1 MNAAVMLGNSIKK
14 KPCRYIHSFVL
25 FVVYVKTL
33 QIMANLSMFV
43 LTISIVVNLKNEIE
57 SKSMLK
63 RLQQGDKSAFDLIFR
78 DYWDPLLLYLSKLIK
93 DRTDAEDLLQNIFV
107 NLWNKAQ
114 SSEIQHLHTWLYG
127 AARKSALFY
136 HRTQGNQKKLI
147 ASILDYIEE
156 EGFSLSDQQQGKELQ
171 RIIDREI
178 EQLPVKMKEVFIL
191 SRHEQLSYKEIAER
205 LKISDQ
211 TVKKQVSNALNILRT
226 NLKKQGL
233 YSILLLLLI
242 DLK

>member
-1 MNAAVMLGNSIKK
+1 M
-14 KPCRYIHSFVL
+14 
-25 FVVYVKTL
+25 
-33 QIMANLSMFV
+33 
-43 LTISIVVNLKNEIE
+43 NLKNEIE
-57 SKSMLK
+57 SKHILERLK
-63 RLQQGDKSAFDLIFR
+63 QGDRIAFDFVFKL
-78 DYWDPLLLYLSKLIK
+78 YWDPLLIYLSKLVK

-147 ASILDYIEE
+147 ASILDYIQV
-156 EGFSLSDQQQGKELQ
+156 EGFSLSEQQQGKELQ
-171 RIIDREI
+171 QIIDREI
-178 EQLPVKMKEVFIL
+178 EQLPAKMKEVFIL
-191 SRHEQLSYKEIAER
+191 SRQEQLSYKEIAER
-205 LKISDQ
+205 LEISDQ
-211 TVKKQVSNALNILRT
+211 TVKKQISNALSILRN

-233 YSILLLLLI
+233 YSLLLLLLI

>member
-1 MNAAVMLGNSIKK
+1 M
-14 KPCRYIHSFVL
+14 
-25 FVVYVKTL
+25 
-33 QIMANLSMFV
+33 
-43 LTISIVVNLKNEIE
+43 NLKNEIE
-57 SKSMLK
+57 SKHILERLK
-63 RLQQGDKSAFDLIFR
+63 QGDRLAFDLVFKS
-78 DYWDPLLLYLSKLIK
+78 YWDPLLIYLSKLVK

-147 ASILDYIEE
+147 ASILDYIQV
-156 EGFSLSDQQQGKELQ
+156 EGFSLSEQQQGKELQ
-171 RIIDREI
+171 QIIDREI
-178 EQLPVKMKEVFIL
+178 EQLPAKMKEVFIL
-191 SRHEQLSYKEIAER
+191 SRQEQLSYKEIAER
-205 LKISDQ
+205 LEISDQ
-211 TVKKQVSNALNILRT
+211 TVKKQISNALSILRN

-233 YSILLLLLI
+233 YSLLLLLLI

>member
-1 MNAAVMLGNSIKK
+1 
-14 KPCRYIHSFVL
+14 
-25 FVVYVKTL
+25 
-33 QIMANLSMFV
+33 
-43 LTISIVVNLKNEIE
+43 VNLKNEIE
-57 SKSMLK
+57 SKHILERLK
-63 RLQQGDKSAFDLIFR
+63 QGDRIAFDFVFKL
-78 DYWDPLLLYLSKLIK
+78 YWDPLLIYLSKLVK

-147 ASILDYIEE
+147 ASILDYIQV
-156 EGFSLSDQQQGKELQ
+156 EGFSLSEQQQGKELQ
-171 RIIDREI
+171 QIIDREI
-178 EQLPVKMKEVFIL
+178 EQLPAKMKEVFIL
-191 SRHEQLSYKEIAER
+191 SRQEQLSYKEIAER
-205 LKISDQ
+205 LEISDQ
-211 TVKKQVSNALNILRT
+211 TVKKQISNALSILRN

-233 YSILLLLLI
+233 YSLLLLLLI

>member
-1 MNAAVMLGNSIKK
+1 MSA
-14 KPCRYIHSFVL
+14 P
-25 FVVYVKTL
+25 
-33 QIMANLSMFV
+33 
-43 LTISIVVNLKNEIE
+43 ISTAVNLKNEIE
-57 SKSMLK
+57 SKHILERLK
-63 RLQQGDKSAFDLIFR
+63 QGDRIAFDFVFKL
-78 DYWDPLLLYLSKLIK
+78 YWDPLLIYLSKLVK

-147 ASILDYIEE
+147 ASILDYIQV
-156 EGFSLSDQQQGKELQ
+156 EGFSLSEQQQGKELQ
-171 RIIDREI
+171 QIIDREI
-178 EQLPVKMKEVFIL
+178 EQLPAKMKEVFIL
-191 SRHEQLSYKEIAER
+191 SRQEQLSYKEIAER
-205 LKISDQ
+205 LEISDQ
-211 TVKKQVSNALNILRT
+211 TVKKQISNALSILRN

-233 YSILLLLLI
+233 YSLLLLLLI

>member
-1 MNAAVMLGNSIKK
+1 
-14 KPCRYIHSFVL
+14 
-25 FVVYVKTL
+25 
-33 QIMANLSMFV
+33 LSAP
-43 LTISIVVNLKNEIE
+43 ISTAVNLKNEIE
-57 SKSMLK
+57 SKHILERLK
-63 RLQQGDKSAFDLIFR
+63 QGDRLAFDLVFKS
-78 DYWDPLLLYLSKLIK
+78 YWDPLLIYLSKLVK

-147 ASILDYIEE
+147 ASILDYIQV
-156 EGFSLSDQQQGKELQ
+156 EGFSLSEQQQGKELQ
-171 RIIDREI
+171 QIIDREI
-178 EQLPVKMKEVFIL
+178 EQLPAKMKEVFIL
-191 SRHEQLSYKEIAER
+191 SRQEQLSYKEIAER
-205 LKISDQ
+205 LEISDQ
-211 TVKKQVSNALNILRT
+211 TVKKQISNALSILRN

-233 YSILLLLLI
+233 YSLLLLLLI

>member
-1 MNAAVMLGNSIKK
+1 MSA
-14 KPCRYIHSFVL
+14 P
-25 FVVYVKTL
+25 
-33 QIMANLSMFV
+33 
-43 LTISIVVNLKNEIE
+43 ISTAVNLKNEIE
-57 SKSMLK
+57 SKHILERLK
-63 RLQQGDKSAFDLIFR
+63 QGDRLAFDLVFKS
-78 DYWDPLLLYLSKLIK
+78 YWDPLLIYLSKLVK

-147 ASILDYIEE
+147 ASILDYIQV
-156 EGFSLSDQQQGKELQ
+156 EGFSLSEQQQGKELQ
-171 RIIDREI
+171 QIIDREI
-178 EQLPVKMKEVFIL
+178 EQLPAKMKEVFIL
-191 SRHEQLSYKEIAER
+191 SRQEQLSYKEIAER
-205 LKISDQ
+205 LEISDQ
-211 TVKKQVSNALNILRT
+211 TVKKQISNALTILRN

-233 YSILLLLLI
+233 YSLLLLLLI

>member
-1 MNAAVMLGNSIKK
+1 
-14 KPCRYIHSFVL
+14 
-25 FVVYVKTL
+25 
-33 QIMANLSMFV
+33 
-43 LTISIVVNLKNEIE
+43 VNLKNEIE
-57 SKSMLK
+57 SKHILERLK
-63 RLQQGDKSAFDLIFR
+63 QGDRLAFDLVFKS
-78 DYWDPLLLYLSKLIK
+78 YWDPLLIYLSKLVK

-147 ASILDYIEE
+147 ASILDYIQV
-156 EGFSLSDQQQGKELQ
+156 EGFSLSEQQQGKELQ
-171 RIIDREI
+171 QIIDREI
-178 EQLPVKMKEVFIL
+178 EQLPAKMKEVFIL
-191 SRHEQLSYKEIAER
+191 SRQEQLSYKEIAER
-205 LKISDQ
+205 LEISDQ
-211 TVKKQVSNALNILRT
+211 TVKKQISNALTILRN

-233 YSILLLLLI
+233 YSLLLLLLI

>member
-1 MNAAVMLGNSIKK
+1 MSA
-14 KPCRYIHSFVL
+14 P
-25 FVVYVKTL
+25 
-33 QIMANLSMFV
+33 
-43 LTISIVVNLKNEIE
+43 ISTAVNLKNEIE
-57 SKSMLK
+57 SKHILERLK
-63 RLQQGDKSAFDLIFR
+63 QGDRLAFDLVFKS
-78 DYWDPLLLYLSKLIK
+78 YWDPLLIYLSKLVK

-147 ASILDYIEE
+147 ASILDYIQV
-156 EGFSLSDQQQGKELQ
+156 EGFSLSEQQQGKELQ
-171 RIIDREI
+171 QIIDHEI
-178 EQLPVKMKEVFIL
+178 EQLPAKMKEVFIL
-191 SRHEQLSYKEIAER
+191 SRQEQLSYKEIAER
-205 LKISDQ
+205 LEISDQ
-211 TVKKQVSNALNILRT
+211 TVKKQISNALNILRN

-233 YSILLLLLI
+233 YSLLLLLLI

>member
-1 MNAAVMLGNSIKK
+1 MSA
-14 KPCRYIHSFVL
+14 P
-25 FVVYVKTL
+25 
-33 QIMANLSMFV
+33 
-43 LTISIVVNLKNEIE
+43 ISTAVNLKNEIE
-57 SKSMLK
+57 SKHILERLK
-63 RLQQGDKSAFDLIFR
+63 QGDRLAFDLVFKS
-78 DYWDPLLLYLSKLIK
+78 YWDPLLIYLSKLVK

-147 ASILDYIEE
+147 ASILDYIQV
-156 EGFSLSDQQQGKELQ
+156 EGFSLSEQQQGKELQ
-171 RIIDREI
+171 QIIDREI
-178 EQLPVKMKEVFIL
+178 EQLPAKMKEVFIL
-191 SRHEQLSYKEIAER
+191 SRQEQLSYKEIAER
-205 LKISDQ
+205 LEISDQ
-211 TVKKQVSNALNILRT
+211 TVKKQISNALSILRN

-233 YSILLLLLI
+233 YSLLLLLLI

>member
-1 MNAAVMLGNSIKK
+1 MSA
-14 KPCRYIHSFVL
+14 P
-25 FVVYVKTL
+25 
-33 QIMANLSMFV
+33 
-43 LTISIVVNLKNEIE
+43 ISTAVNLKNEIE
-57 SKSMLK
+57 SKHILERLK
-63 RLQQGDKSAFDLIFR
+63 QGDRLAFDLVFKS
-78 DYWDPLLLYLSKLIK
+78 YWDPLLIYLSKLVK

-147 ASILDYIEE
+147 ASIFDYIQV
-156 EGFSLSDQQQGKELQ
+156 EGFSLSEQQQGKELQ
-171 RIIDREI
+171 QIIDREI
-178 EQLPVKMKEVFIL
+178 EQLPAKMKEVFIL
-191 SRHEQLSYKEIAER
+191 SRQEQLSYKEIAER
-205 LKISDQ
+205 LEISDQ
-211 TVKKQVSNALNILRT
+211 TVKKQISNALSILRN

-233 YSILLLLLI
+233 YSLLLLLLI

>member
-1 MNAAVMLGNSIKK
+1 M
-14 KPCRYIHSFVL
+14 
-25 FVVYVKTL
+25 
-33 QIMANLSMFV
+33 
-43 LTISIVVNLKNEIE
+43 NLKNEIE
-57 SKSMLK
+57 SKHILERLK
-63 RLQQGDKSAFDLIFR
+63 QGDRLAFDLVFKS
-78 DYWDPLLLYLSKLIK
+78 YWDPLLIYLSKLVK

-147 ASILDYIEE
+147 ASILDYIQV
-156 EGFSLSDQQQGKELQ
+156 EGFSLSEQQQGKELQ
-171 RIIDREI
+171 QIIDREI
-178 EQLPVKMKEVFIL
+178 EQLPAKMKEVFIL
-191 SRHEQLSYKEIAER
+191 SRQEQLSYKEIAER
-205 LKISDQ
+205 LEISDQ
-211 TVKKQVSNALNILRT
+211 TVKKQISNALTILRN

-233 YSILLLLLI
+233 YSLLLLLLI